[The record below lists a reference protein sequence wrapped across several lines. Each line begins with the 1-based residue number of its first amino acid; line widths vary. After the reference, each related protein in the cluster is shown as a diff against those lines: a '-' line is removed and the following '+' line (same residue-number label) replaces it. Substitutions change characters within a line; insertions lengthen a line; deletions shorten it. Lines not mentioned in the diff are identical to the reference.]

1 LFRGTIDM
9 DDIKD
14 RYRLVRRVG
23 EGGTGVVYQ
32 AADTLLGRAVAV
44 KALHDRFSVD
54 LLRREGRSLARL
66 NHPNVVS
73 VHDLVED
80 GGRSYL
86 ILEYVDGCHLDQWLA
101 EHGPL
106 RPEQALET
114 FRCVARAVQQAHQL
128 GMLHC
133 DIKPANVLVSVSGD
147 VKLTDFTLAHLVAVD
162 SFRGPVGGSAGYAAP
177 EQMAGLA
184 VDQRTDVYALG
195 ALLRRLVDCMDR
207 TSEPSR
213 QIQTTTARATAPR
226 PEDRYPTVEAMLT
239 ALPDGNGEVTRLAS
253 RSTVS
258 DLTRVDP
265 ITRQEKQ
272 RAQVR
277 WLALPSGG
285 LAAVTVLASVAA
297 FSHFTAQ
304 ASPVRV
310 TLPDLV
316 TSQSQ
321 SAQIIVHSLALRD
334 RVHQAYSP
342 TVPSGTVMRQQP
354 VPGPVL
360 KGSTIDLVVSRGPQ
374 PVAVP
379 DLSSMS
385 QTTATGALRRL
396 GLKVVVQTE
405 DSISHDSGT
414 ILGQSP
420 AAQTR
425 LLPGATVTVTV
436 STNPWYWPF

>member
-1 LFRGTIDM
+1 M
-9 DDIKD
+9 DSIND

-23 EGGTGVVYQ
+23 EGGAGVVYQ
-32 AADTLLGRAVAV
+32 AADTLLGRTVAV
-44 KALHDRFSVD
+44 KALHERLAVD
-54 LLRREGRSLARL
+54 LLRHEGRSLARL

-80 GGRSYL
+80 HGRWYL

-101 EHGPL
+101 EHGSL
-106 RPEQALET
+106 RPEQAVET

-128 GMLHC
+128 GILHC

-147 VKLTDFTLAHLVAVD
+147 VKLTDFTLAHLLAD
-162 SFRGPVGGSAGYAAP
+162 SFRGPGGGSAGYAAP

-195 ALLRRLVDCMDR
+195 ALLRRLAGSLDHG
-207 TSEPSR
+207 SEHSR
-213 QIQTTTARATAPR
+213 QIQAAIAQATASR
-226 PEDRYPTVEAMLT
+226 SEERYPTVDAMLA

-272 RAQVR
+272 RIKGR
-277 WLALPSGG
+277 WLALPTGG
-285 LAAVTVLASVAA
+285 LAAATVLASVAA

-334 RVHQAYSP
+334 RVHLAYSP

-360 KGSTIDLVVSRGPQ
+360 KGSTIDLVVSEGPR

-385 QTTATGALRRL
+385 QAAAAEALRRL
-396 GLKVVVQTE
+396 GLKVVIQTE

-420 AAQTR
+420 IAQSK
-425 LLPGATVTVTV
+425 LLPGATVTVTI
-436 STNPWYWPF
+436 STKPWYWPF

>member
-1 LFRGTIDM
+1 M
-9 DDIKD
+9 DAIKN

-23 EGGTGVVYQ
+23 EGGAGVVYQ
-32 AADTLLGRAVAV
+32 AADTLLGRTVAV
-44 KALHDRFSVD
+44 KALHGRLAVD

-80 GGRSYL
+80 RGRWYL

-106 RPEQALET
+106 PAEHAVET

-128 GMLHC
+128 GILHC

-147 VKLTDFTLAHLVAVD
+147 VKLTDFTLAHLLAAN
-162 SFRGPVGGSAGYAAP
+162 SFRGPGGGSSGYAAP

-184 VDQRTDVYALG
+184 VDERTDVYALG
-195 ALLRRLVDCMDR
+195 ALLRRLAASLDH

-213 QIQTTTARATAPR
+213 QIEATIVRATAPS
-226 PEDRYPTVEAMLT
+226 PEDRYPTVEAML
-239 ALPDGNGEVTRLAS
+239 ASLPHCNGEVTQLAS

-265 ITRQEKQ
+265 ITRQETQ
-272 RAQVR
+272 RARVR
-277 WLALPSGG
+277 WLALPTGG
-285 LAAVTVLASVAA
+285 LAAATVLASVAA

-310 TLPDLV
+310 TLPDLI

-321 SAQIIVHSLALRD
+321 SAQLIVHSLALRD
-334 RVHQAYSP
+334 RVRQAYSP

-354 VPGPVL
+354 APGPVL
-360 KGSTIDLVVSRGPQ
+360 KGSTIDLVVSEGPQ

-385 QTTATGALRRL
+385 QAAAGRALRRL
-396 GLKVVVQTE
+396 GLKVAIQTE

-420 AAQTR
+420 SAQTT
-425 LLPGATVTVTV
+425 LLPGATVTFTV
-436 STNPWYWPF
+436 STKPWYWPF

>member
-1 LFRGTIDM
+1 M
-9 DDIKD
+9 DAIKD

-23 EGGTGVVYQ
+23 EGGAGVVYQ
-32 AADTLLGRAVAV
+32 AADTLLGRTVAV
-44 KALHDRFSVD
+44 KALRDRFAKN

-73 VHDLVED
+73 VYDLVED
-80 GGRSYL
+80 RGRSYL

-114 FRCVARAVQQAHQL
+114 FHCVARAVRQAHQL
-128 GMLHC
+128 GILHC
-133 DIKPANVLVSVSGD
+133 DIKPTNVLVSVSGE
-147 VKLTDFTLAHLVAVD
+147 VKLTDFTLAHLLAAD
-162 SFRGPVGGSAGYAAP
+162 SFRGPAGSSAGYAAP
-177 EQMAGLA
+177 EQMADLA
-184 VDQRTDVYALG
+184 IDQRTDVYALG
-195 ALLRRLVDCMDR
+195 ALLRRLAGSLDQS
-207 TSEPSR
+207 SESSR
-213 QIQTTTARATAPR
+213 QIQTTIARATAPR
-226 PEDRYPTVEAMLT
+226 PEDRYATVEAML
-239 ALPDGNGEVTRLAS
+239 ASLPDGNGEVTRLAS

-265 ITRQEKQ
+265 ITRPETQ
-272 RAQVR
+272 RARVR
-277 WLALPSGG
+277 WLALPTGG
-285 LAAVTVLASVAA
+285 LAAATVLAGVAA

-316 TSQSQ
+316 TSQRQ

-342 TVPSGTVMRQQP
+342 TVPSGTVMRQRP

-360 KGSTIDLVVSRGPQ
+360 KGSTIDLVVSEGPR
-374 PVAVP
+374 PVAMP
-379 DLSSMS
+379 DLSSMA

-396 GLKVVVQTE
+396 GLKVVIQTA

-414 ILGQSP
+414 ILSQSP
-420 AAQTR
+420 AARTR
-425 LLPGATVTVTV
+425 LLPGATVTFTV
-436 STNPWYWPF
+436 STKPWYWPF

>member
-1 LFRGTIDM
+1 MHM
-9 DDIKD
+9 DAIKD

-32 AADTLLGRAVAV
+32 AADTLLGRTVAV
-44 KALHDRFSVD
+44 KALHDRFAKN

-80 GGRSYL
+80 RGRWYL

-106 RPEQALET
+106 RPEQAVET

-128 GMLHC
+128 GILHC
-133 DIKPANVLVSVSGD
+133 DIKPANVLVSVEGE
-147 VKLTDFTLAHLVAVD
+147 VKLTDFTLAHLLAD
-162 SFRGPVGGSAGYAAP
+162 SFQGLGGGSAGYAAP

-184 VDQRTDVYALG
+184 VDRRTDVYALG
-195 ALLRRLVDCMDR
+195 ALLRRLAGSLDPM
-207 TSEPSR
+207 SEPSR
-213 QIQTTTARATAPR
+213 QIQAAIAQATASR
-226 PEDRYPTVEAMLT
+226 PEERYLTVEAMLA
-239 ALPDGNGEVTRLAS
+239 ALPDGDGEVTRLAS
-253 RSTVS
+253 HSTVS

-265 ITRQEKQ
+265 ITRQETQ
-272 RAQVR
+272 RARVR
-277 WLALPSGG
+277 WLALPTGG
-285 LAAVTVLASVAA
+285 LAAATVLASVAA

-321 SAQIIVHSLALRD
+321 SAQIIVHSLSLRD
-334 RVHQAYSP
+334 RVRQAYSP

-354 VPGPVL
+354 APGLVL
-360 KGSTIDLVVSRGPQ
+360 KGSTIDLVVSKGPQ
-374 PVAVP
+374 PVVVP

-385 QTTATGALRRL
+385 QVAAAGTLRRL
-396 GLKVVVQTE
+396 GLKIVIQTE
-405 DSISHDSGT
+405 DSISNDSGT

-420 AAQTR
+420 PAQTT
-425 LLPGATVTVTV
+425 LLPGATVTFTV
-436 STNPWYWPF
+436 STKPWYWPF

>member
-1 LFRGTIDM
+1 M
-9 DDIKD
+9 DAIKD

-23 EGGTGVVYQ
+23 EGGAGVVYQ
-32 AADTLLGRAVAV
+32 AADALLGRTVAI
-44 KALHDRFSVD
+44 KALHQRLAVD
-54 LLRREGRSLARL
+54 LLRGEGRSLARL

-80 GGRSYL
+80 RGRWYL

-106 RPEQALET
+106 RPEHALET
-114 FRCVARAVQQAHQL
+114 FRCVARAVQQAHHL
-128 GMLHC
+128 GILHC
-133 DIKPANVLVSVSGD
+133 DIKPANVLVSVSGE
-147 VKLTDFTLAHLVAVD
+147 VKLTDFTLAHLLAAD
-162 SFRGPVGGSAGYAAP
+162 SFQGPGGGSTGYAAP

-184 VDQRTDVYALG
+184 VDERTDVHALG
-195 ALLRRLVDCMDR
+195 ALLRRLVGSLEHPTD
-207 TSEPSR
+207 SSP
-213 QIQTTTARATAPR
+213 QIQAAIARATAPS
-226 PEDRYPTVEAMLT
+226 PEDRYPTVDAMLA
-239 ALPDGNGEVTRLAS
+239 ALPDRNGEVTRLAS

-265 ITRQEKQ
+265 ITRHEKQ
-272 RAQVR
+272 RARSR
-277 WLALPSGG
+277 WLALPTGG
-285 LAAVTVLASVAA
+285 LAAAAVLASVAA

-334 RVHQAYSP
+334 RLRQAYSP
-342 TVPSGTVMRQQP
+342 TIPSGTVMRQQP
-354 VPGPVL
+354 SPGPVL
-360 KGSTIDLVVSRGPQ
+360 KGSTIDLVVSEGPQ

-379 DLSSMS
+379 NLSSMS
-385 QTTATGALRRL
+385 QAAAVGALRRL
-396 GLKVVVQTE
+396 GLKVVIQTE

-414 ILGQSP
+414 ILGQRPS
-420 AAQTR
+420 AQTS

-436 STNPWYWPF
+436 SSKPWYWPF

>member
-1 LFRGTIDM
+1 MHM
-9 DDIKD
+9 DAIKD

-23 EGGTGVVYQ
+23 EGGAGVVYQ
-32 AADTLLGRAVAV
+32 AADTLLGRTVAV
-44 KALHDRFSVD
+44 KALHDRSAVD

-80 GGRSYL
+80 RGRSYL

-101 EHGPL
+101 GHGPL
-106 RPEQALET
+106 RLEQALET

-133 DIKPANVLVSVSGD
+133 DIKPANVLVSVTGE
-147 VKLTDFTLAHLVAVD
+147 VKLTDFTLAHLLTD
-162 SFRGPVGGSAGYAAP
+162 SFRGPAGGSAGYAAP
-177 EQMAGLA
+177 EQMADLA

-195 ALLRRLVDCMDR
+195 ALLRRLAGSLDH
-207 TSEPSR
+207 TSEPSS
-213 QIQTTTARATAPR
+213 QIEAAIARATAPN
-226 PEDRYPTVEAMLT
+226 PEDRYPTVEGMLA

-258 DLTRVDP
+258 DLTRIDP
-265 ITRQEKQ
+265 IARQEKQ
-272 RAQVR
+272 RASVR
-277 WLALPSGG
+277 WLALPTGG
-285 LAAVTVLASVAA
+285 LAAAAVLAGVAA

-316 TSQSQ
+316 ASQSH

-360 KGSTIDLVVSRGPQ
+360 KGSTIDLVVSEGPR

-385 QTTATGALRRL
+385 QPAATGALRRL

-420 AAQTR
+420 AAQTS

-436 STNPWYWPF
+436 STKPWYWPF